1 MPYISKKQ
9 LAELRKIAGT
19 ATMSHASFGFNE
31 QEGFV
36 AALETFGT
44 PTQTTPDEYI
54 KARTRIWRESW
65 IIDPLNAICD
75 AIEGKA

>member
-19 ATMSHASFGFNE
+19 AIMSHASFGFNE

-36 AALETFGT
+36 AALE
-44 PTQTTPDEYI
+44 
-54 KARTRIWRESW
+54 SVV
-65 IIDPLNAICD
+65 
-75 AIEGKA
+75 

>member
-19 ATMSHASFGFNE
+19 AIMSHASFGFNE

-36 AALETFGT
+36 AALESVV
-44 PTQTTPDEYI
+44 
-54 KARTRIWRESW
+54 RREVGRRKH
-65 IIDPLNAICD
+65 
-75 AIEGKA
+75 GKGI